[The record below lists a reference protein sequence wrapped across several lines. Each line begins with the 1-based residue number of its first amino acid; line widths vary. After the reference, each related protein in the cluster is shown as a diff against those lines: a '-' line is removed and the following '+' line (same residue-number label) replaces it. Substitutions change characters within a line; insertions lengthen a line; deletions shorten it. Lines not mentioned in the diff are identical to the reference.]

1 MSKSKD
7 MSSIEFSKLTFRP
20 IDTPIDTINNYNTQ
34 INISSFEIS
43 RLTFNFLDIEEK
55 IQNLKKTNNFL
66 PIFLVIE
73 ENLVRK
79 LISIYKDIL
88 AENKQKLLLETERND
103 YIIRTSSFVE
113 TYLELKSVPAR
124 YPIK

>member
-1 MSKSKD
+1 